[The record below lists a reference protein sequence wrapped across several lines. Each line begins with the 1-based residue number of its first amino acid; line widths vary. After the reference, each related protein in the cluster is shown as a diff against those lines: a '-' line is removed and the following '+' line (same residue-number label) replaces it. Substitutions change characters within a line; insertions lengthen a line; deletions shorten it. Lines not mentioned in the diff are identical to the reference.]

1 MEAMSKVDAFDA
13 VDTLDAVDVLH
24 VEDILDAVD
33 TSDAVYTF
41 DALDTLGAVEV
52 VDAVGTTLE
61 MGDGQGHIH
70 MGLESDAW
78 YMKKIDITRSNEYR
92 SSGTGCHR
100 RMLLCAKIFLCA
112 AMVVALVALS
122 GCEASRDTDRV
133 KVYFENTNATKLV
146 TVDYHPIAIDDL
158 DKVLEL
164 FDYMQNAGRSDTIA
178 AVPAS
183 FKLSYA
189 EINQN
194 TLTLDLKGSYDD
206 MPSNSKLL
214 MAAAL
219 TKTMT
224 QLDSVTYLLLKVNG
238 QMAKDAGGD
247 EYGILRSALFVDV
260 AADDPNNFI
269 NSNMTLY
276 YSNMAGDRLV
286 REDVSVIYRRG
297 TSLERTVVEQLIRGP
312 QMGSGNVKR
321 TLPSTVSVLT
331 IAVTDRICYVNLS
344 QDLQYESLGVFN
356 YIPIYSIVDSLVSL
370 NTVDKVQIL
379 INGSVLTTD
388 LGDKVSVS
396 TPLEPNYSYVDG
408 AMR

>member
-1 MEAMSKVDAFDA
+1 MMRSTGFKVLLLVA
-13 VDTLDAVDVLH
+13 VLT
-24 VEDILDAVD
+24 
-33 TSDAVYTF
+33 
-41 DALDTLGAVEV
+41 ALLGA
-52 VDAVGTTLE
+52 A
-61 MGDGQGHIH
+61 
-70 MGLESDAW
+70 
-78 YMKKIDITRSNEYR
+78 
-92 SSGTGCHR
+92 
-100 RMLLCAKIFLCA
+100 
-112 AMVVALVALS
+112 
-122 GCEASRDTDRV
+122 GCEISHEPDRI

-146 TVDYHPIAIDDL
+146 TVDYHPKAAEDL
-158 DKVLEL
+158 DIVWEL
-164 FDYMQNAGRSDTIA
+164 FDYMQNAVRSDTVA

-183 FKLSYA
+183 LKLSYA

-224 QLDSVTYLLLKVNG
+224 QLDSVTYLLLKING
-238 QMAKDAGGD
+238 EMAKDAGGD

-269 NSNMTLY
+269 NSNITLY
-276 YSNMAGDRLV
+276 YSNAAGDRLV
-286 REDVSVIYRRG
+286 REDLSVIYRRG

-312 QMGSGNVKR
+312 QMGNGNAKR
-321 TLPSTVSVLT
+321 TLPSTMSVLS

-356 YIPIYSIVDSLVSL
+356 YIPIYSIVDSLASL

-379 INGSVLTTD
+379 VNGSVLTTD
-388 LGDKVSVS
+388 LGENVSVS
-396 TPLEPNYSYVDG
+396 TPLDPDYKYIDG
-408 AMR
+408 AMQ